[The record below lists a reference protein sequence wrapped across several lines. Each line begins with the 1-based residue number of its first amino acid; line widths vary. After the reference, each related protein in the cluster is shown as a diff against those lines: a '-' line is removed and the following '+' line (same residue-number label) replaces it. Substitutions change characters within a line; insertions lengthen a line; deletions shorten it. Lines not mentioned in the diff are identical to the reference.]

1 MVLGSGETTAAVVV
15 PIVFVALGSF
25 GVYKYFIET
34 GPVFSFGYKLF
45 GANPP
50 PKSEVEGFVT
60 PGFDSIKALF
70 QKGFDD
76 GDELGAQFTA
86 YVDGSL
92 VVDLHGGFTDRKY
105 KTTFTHDHIQQV
117 FSSSKFMT
125 SSIIMHLVNT
135 KRMNLSDPIVKYWP
149 EFGEGGKSHVT
160 VQMLLAHRAGVS
172 FLDSDR
178 APTLE
183 EAADLDILATK
194 IAGQPHNFDGK
205 EVTAYHAVTRGWFL
219 NEIVRRVTGS
229 SVREIVYNEI
239 TPLIHSLGYS
249 GFQFHY
255 GIAKLE
261 TGNSIKLCDLD
272 GKSFV
277 QTLFDIL
284 IPAPLLKMLGL
295 FPLPTAVAKSYLI
308 KGSVPNKAFLGSG
321 YVACLLIHPITLLF
335 QNIYKIENRPS
346 FGGRDSTFPFAYND
360 PAVRKAETP
369 SSNGYSNASSL
380 ASLAEVVRKSQSP
393 NGLVSPE
400 TFHDALQT
408 PYAVEKDQVLL
419 MNTQFTRI
427 GFGVIDKSFF
437 IGGVDG
443 LVDSD
448 FEMYGWAGIGGT
460 LVVFDLKYGISAS
473 YTMNFTH
480 LQILGDQRG
489 WRLVAELIR
498 IVKKLRDEKSDSIII
513 SS

>member
-1 MVLGSGETTAAVVV
+1 
-15 PIVFVALGSF
+15 
-25 GVYKYFIET
+25 
-34 GPVFSFGYKLF
+34 
-45 GANPP
+45 
-50 PKSEVEGFVT
+50 
-60 PGFDSIKALF
+60 
-70 QKGFDD
+70 
-76 GDELGAQFTA
+76 
-86 YVDGSL
+86 
-92 VVDLHGGFTDRKY
+92 
-105 KTTFTHDHIQQV
+105 
-117 FSSSKFMT
+117 MT

-160 VQMLLAHRAGVS
+160 VQMLLAHRAGKKS
-172 FLDSDR
+172 
-178 APTLE
+178 
-183 EAADLDILATK
+183 ADLDILATK

-205 EVTAYHAVTRGWFL
+205 EVTAVSRCDYAD
-219 NEIVRRVTGS
+219 GS

-284 IPAPLLKMLGL
+284 VPAPLLKMWGL

-321 YVACLLIHPITLLF
+321 
-335 QNIYKIENRPS
+335 PS

-360 PAVRKAETP
+360 PAVRRAETP

-380 ASLAEVVRKSQSP
+380 ASLAEVVRKSQSS

-400 TFHDALQT
+400 TFHAALQT

-419 MNTQFTRI
+419 MNTQFTTI

-513 SS
+513 SY